1 MSANIVELG
10 EGIRDALNAH
20 TFSQDFD
27 AIFSFNANF
36 SNMDAK
42 TLRVV
47 VTDAGG
53 DIRLIG
59 RQSMQMMDTIDV
71 VILHRVDSGAT
82 GIDDAKVNSALVLMD
97 EITAFLIRKNIAE
110 YSPQGVIRRGRGDGA
125 KQHYMRGDLED
136 RLFASAIAITYATRV
151 ALNSDESS

>member
-20 TFSQDFD
+20 MFSQSFD
-27 AIFSFNANF
+27 AIFSFNADF

-53 DIRLIG
+53 DIRLIS
-59 RQSMQMMDTIDV
+59 REWMQMLDTIDV
-71 VILHRVDSGAT
+71 VVLHRVDSGTT
-82 GIDDAKVNSALVLMD
+82 GIDDTKVGAALLLMD
-97 EITAFLIRKNIAE
+97 EIAAFLIRRAIAG
-110 YSPQGVIRRGRGDGA
+110 YTPQGVIRRGRGDGG
-125 KQHYMRGDLED
+125 KQHYMRGDLQD
-136 RLFASAIAITYATRV
+136 RLFAASLAISYATRV
-151 ALNSDESS
+151 ALASEESS